1 MADKIKGI
9 TIEIDGD
16 TTKLSKAL
24 KDLNSKL
31 KQSQSNLKD
40 IDKLLRF
47 DPGNTTLLQQK
58 YKYLGDEIEATKEK
72 LKALKQAESQAVQAL
87 AKGDITEQE
96 FEDC

>member
-72 LKALKQAESQAVQAL
+72 LKALKQAEEIKTKLEAEG
-87 AKGDITEQE
+87 AKVTVK
-96 FEDC
+96 